1 MWLRSLKVRIKKA
14 QIGIFAMFDL
24 IEFRKLLGP
33 QADGLTDKE
42 VQRIMDIECGF
53 VDAMFDLWLRERNQ
67 QPAIMTPDTS

>member
-1 MWLRSLKVRIKKA
+1 
-14 QIGIFAMFDL
+14 MFDL

-53 VDAMFDLWLRERNQ
+53 ADAIFDLWLRERNQ
-67 QPAIMTPDTS
+67 QPAIMVPDTS